1 MKTKANKNARLLSL
15 TLFLDIHFKT
25 LPQSEKNLLEKQTV
39 RKTNF
44 QQQKK
49 KNHKRH
55 LKYAIMK

>member
-25 LPQSEKNLLEKQTV
+25 LPQSEKNLLEVV